1 MTKAFW
7 MATELLQTCNSIQ
20 EVRVIPSGPGTF
32 VVSAKLQHRE
42 AIQKLWDRKVDGGF
56 PPIDLIEFEERVQ
69 MCLKNATVDG
79 VYGHASGVIDKT
91 TNRGSTQSL
100 STSTD
105 SNIVIRYCSNS
116 GYLLRAAYYGQE
128 LLTTFCDGELGA
140 ISLQPIESDFDGL
153 FSVTLCNTEE
163 LPTLLWDKFDSGRF
177 PEVKELKQ
185 LVRDAVT
192 PQKDLGHSE
201 AQTSVEKDSLDNLG
215 DCIVCN
221 AAKSDTEMRNLG
233 DEEKKEDD
241 EEDGGGHSY
250 GDDGY
255 LDDDEAEEARR
266 YFGVM

>member
-1 MTKAFW
+1 

-20 EVRVIPSGPGTF
+20 EVRVIPSGSGTF

-42 AIQKLWDRKVDGGF
+42 TIQQLWDRKVDGGF

-69 MCLKNATVDG
+69 RCLENATVDG
-79 VYGHASGVIDKT
+79 DASGVVEQT
-91 TNRGSTQSL
+91 TNRGSTESL
-100 STSTD
+100 SAPND
-105 SNIVIRYCSNS
+105 SNVVIRYCSGS

-140 ISLQPIESDFDGL
+140 ISLQPIESDFHGL
-153 FSVTLCNTEE
+153 FSVALCSKEGLVKE
-163 LPTLLWDKFDSGRF
+163 PSIVLWDKLDSGRF

-185 LVRDAVT
+185 RVRDAVT

-201 AQTSVEKDSLDNLG
+201 AKTDVEKDSLDNLG
-215 DCIVCN
+215 DCIPCN
-221 AAKSDTEMRNLG
+221 AAKSDTEIGNSEG
-233 DEEKKEDD
+233 EEKTEE
-241 EEDGGGHSY
+241 EED